1 MKKWEYKIEWF
12 TSTINDEEIQEK
24 INKLGSEGW
33 ELVSVSAYKNSY
45 VEDRP
50 HLAGSEG
57 NNRFIIKSTTLYYFK
72 REI

>member
-12 TSTINDEEIQEK
+12 IRTTNEEIQEK

-33 ELVSVSAYKNSY
+33 ELVSVSADQKSY